1 MSLLPTAH
9 AGQSFG
15 ARRID
20 FYTVSGEVSAS
31 DDGTGRV
38 TDTDGMAHDVHLLER
53 SNALAPGDTAS
64 VLRVQ
69 AGPNRRSRPA
79 AIVNHTRGT
88 WMRASP
94 DATGLLARSGV
105 TRGFNWWLSV
115 LALALVAIAAVWP
128 AIHGFLTEVNGNL
141 MASIP
146 AFDVYAEIAA
156 FLPGL
161 SGWRL
166 ETALPAGLLD
176 GLASLDFIPMDQLTE
191 WGIGI
196 GAGLLALLSFLG
208 RSWRLVYIPALAA
221 LALATG
227 AILGAALPTLAVIG
241 GSLLLFMLG
250 GLINRVRD
258 GGRFNARVARLA
270 EHALRNPP
278 QEGVRTSDT
287 SDATKAGVIASAAI
301 AAATATAEG
310 SDEPAAAEVSDAP
323 TEASAET
330 ESAPEASNDSS
341 SDTPDTVETAQDE
354 GGSGEVEAPAQD
366 DLLPAAPTS
375 DAETDIAAD
384 AAEIVA
390 TDDVDLASDTTSDTA
405 SETAAIIAATGEAE
419 AASDTAAGAAIADET
434 ETDSDTTADAAVTVA
449 DETASDAAVD
459 AAAND
464 ETVAANDQAA
474 DATTASDA
482 GIGTDTAADE
492 PVAEVTETASS
503 EVLAAPVISP
513 VAEADATDAVAGEDT
528 PIEAESEAAPE
539 MSSDPAGEVGSDSPT
554 ADPVADEVE
563 LDDDLPSLDD
573 VAAAA
578 ALTAVET
585 SEPETG
591 ETAHAEASPA
601 AVDLDDERTM
611 PVAPPPPMPGDEAA
625 SADATTQ
632 TDVAPEAAAHPEPAI
647 AAADAPEPV
656 AEMTEAIAEAPE
668 AVAEVAAE
676 VADTPEADGAAEV
689 SEIPATAIVD
699 DPLMDEAADPMMSSE
714 GKADYAPGAPDIDVD
729 RTPVGQD

>member
-176 GLASLDFIPMDQLTE
+176 GLASLGFIPMDQLTE

-341 SDTPDTVETAQDE
+341 SDTPDTPDTVETAQDE

-390 TDDVDLASDTTSDTA
+390 TDEVDLASDTTSDTA
-405 SETAAIIAATGEAE
+405 SDTAAVIAATGEAE
-419 AASDTAAGAAIADET
+419 AASDTAA
-434 ETDSDTTADAAVTVA
+434 DAAATDEA
-449 DETASDAAVD
+449 ETASDAAAD
-459 AAAND
+459 AAATD

-474 DATTASDA
+474 DAAAASDA

-513 VAEADATDAVAGEDT
+513 VAEADATDAVAGEDA
-528 PIEAESEAAPE
+528 PVEAESEAAPE

-632 TDVAPEAAAHPEPAI
+632 TDVAQEAAAGPEPAI
-647 AAADAPEPV
+647 EAADA
-656 AEMTEAIAEAPE
+656 
-668 AVAEVAAE
+668 
-676 VADTPEADGAAEV
+676 PEADGAAEV
-689 SEIPATAIVD
+689 SDIPATAIVD

-714 GKADYAPGAPDIDVD
+714 GKADYAPGAPDIEVD